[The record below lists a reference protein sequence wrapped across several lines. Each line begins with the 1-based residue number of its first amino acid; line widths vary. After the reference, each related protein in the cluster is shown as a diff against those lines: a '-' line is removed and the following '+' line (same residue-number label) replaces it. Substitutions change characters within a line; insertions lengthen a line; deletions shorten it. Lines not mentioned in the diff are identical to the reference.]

1 MEIDQNLLEAA
12 KDGDPAAGPMLV
24 SQFGPALV
32 TYLQGIAPNRGLVDV
47 EELAQ
52 IAIERAVAR
61 IHQFDPPRATFAGW
75 LRGFARTVLLE
86 ASSTRPSTI
95 SIDNLA
101 LASPESERPAEID
114 EAAEVAASAALTT
127 VIAGLAETDQ
137 LIIAL
142 RINEQLPYEAIAQKL
157 GVAVGACRVR
167 YLRAVRRL
175 RESAQDVPAL
185 RGYWF
190 GSADHE

>member
-12 KDGDPAAGPMLV
+12 QEGDPAAGPMLV
-24 SQFGPALV
+24 SQFAPALV
-32 TYLQGIAPNRGLVDV
+32 TYLQVIAPSRGLADV

-61 IHQFDPPRATFAGW
+61 LPQFDPTRATFAGW

-86 ASSTRPSTI
+86 AAGTRPATI
-95 SIDNLA
+95 SIDDLA
-101 LASPESERPAEID
+101 LASPESERPAESD
-114 EAAEVAASAALTT
+114 EAAESAASEALTT
-127 VIAGLAETDQ
+127 VLAGLGETDQ

-185 RGYWF
+185 RGHWF